1 MSKQLYIVH
10 VVAIDHLAIDI
21 DKVDVIEQ
29 VDDTHFIVETMEE
42 GEKGPVE
49 IELGFD
55 AAETLEDAYNLVLK
69 RIHDYYTDA
78 MSQLKQ
84 AFKRVL
90 QNSDTMDAISGKEG
104 LTESEYIAREGALV
118 ASAFTDLGFDVQMCL
133 IKFMRLAREE
143 AD

>member
-1 MSKQLYIVH
+1 MSKQIYIVH
-10 VVAIDHLAIDI
+10 VVAIDQLAIDI

-29 VDDTHFIVETMEE
+29 VDDKHFIVETTEE

-69 RIHDYYTDA
+69 LIHDYYTDA

-84 AFKRVL
+84 AFKRAL
-90 QNSDTMDAISGKEG
+90 QKAETMDASSGEEG
-104 LTESEYIAREGALV
+104 LTEAEYIAREGALV
-118 ASAFTDLGFDVQMCL
+118 ASVFTDLGFDAQLCL